1 MATLG
6 DISKFL
12 GDSNKITDYS
22 WLDIDPKDYK
32 NMPFDPIP
40 QYVVIPKL
48 QEAWRHTND
57 SNANPNLVPNIDL
70 NFNKTP
76 AKAAPAPTPENIHN
90 FINFLKTQSVTLKK
104 KDDLLDIIK
113 NCSSSELR
121 KAAKADLEK
130 LASEYGLLW
139 NVYIDPSIFSNCQQ
153 GAAFLNK
160 KAKSALYVKA
170 MSKCADCI
178 HNTNNRCASYKKDIV
193 SEIPFNDSLFGFYS
207 AHLSGV
213 HGMPIRV
220 SSVSELRNAF
230 LTTPKYD
237 VPVAEFKP
245 SMLERE
251 GMTLEEKEQEFKE
264 ELAEIKQDLLNI
276 DKEKVSKD
284 LGLQLSLGYKGKVL
298 KGYINQKYS
307 KEELSIYKDVFTAVL
322 SKQGSLGQVYFDPTY
337 LPFKNCREARVLK
350 NTKNQL
356 VKFIVI
362 PNGKEDFCNCGE
374 PSCKNLNVTKIPNLK
389 SLPKVEW
396 EQAIKSYP
404 KEIVGKVLPIY
415 KANPEK
421 GIRLACLQNDL
432 IDYIYKKEETYDL
445 KTSCDSCDTC
455 AAETSKYNIT
465 VDKII
470 VALKDKKLPIS
481 SIIRAGKK
489 LAADDKVI
497 AKIEEALTKLP
508 FIRAYQLDRE
518 VKVPESLKVVSS
530 DKEIANAKTGVVS
543 SIEAPVT
550 NSVMDYGLVT
560 SEVTIEASEKK
571 DDIEISGLAE
581 FNI

>member
-12 GDSNKITDYS
+12 GDSNKLTDYS

-40 QYVVIPKL
+40 QYIAIPKL

-57 SNANPNLVPNIDL
+57 SQANPNLVPNIDL
-70 NFNKTP
+70 NFIKTP
-76 AKAAPAPTPENIHN
+76 ANAPEVTPEKIHN
-90 FINFLKTQSVTLKK
+90 FINFLKTQAVTLKK

-121 KAAKADLEK
+121 KAAKSDLEK

-139 NVYIDPSIFSNCQQ
+139 NVYIDPSVFSNCPQ
-153 GAAFLNK
+153 GATFLNK
-160 KAKSALYVKA
+160 KAKSALYLKA
-170 MSKCADCI
+170 MNKCADCI
-178 HNTNNRCASYKKDIV
+178 HNSNNRCALYKKDIV

-213 HGMPIRV
+213 HGTPIKV

-237 VPVAEFKP
+237 VPMAEFKP
-245 SMLERE
+245 SMFEKE
-251 GMTLEEKEQEFKE
+251 GRTLEEKEQEFKE
-264 ELAEIKQDLLNI
+264 ELEELRQDLLNI

-284 LGLQLSLGYKGKVL
+284 LGLQLSFGYKGKAL

-307 KEELSIYKDVFTAVL
+307 KEELTKHKDIFANVL

-337 LPFKNCREARVLK
+337 LPFKSCYEARSIK
-350 NTKNQL
+350 NAKNQM
-356 VKFIVI
+356 VKFIII
-362 PNGKEDFCNCGE
+362 PQGKEDFCSCGG
-374 PSCKNLNVTKIPNLK
+374 PSCKNLNVTKIQDLK
-389 SLPKVEW
+389 NLPKSEW
-396 EQAIKSYP
+396 DQAIKSYP
-404 KEIVGKVLPIY
+404 KEIIGKVLSIY

-421 GIRLACLQNDL
+421 GIRLACLQNEL
-432 IDYIYKKEETYDL
+432 IDYTYKKEETYAL
-445 KTSCDSCDTC
+445 KASCDSCEAC
-455 AAETSKYNIT
+455 VAAVPKYDIT

-470 VALKDKKLPIS
+470 VALRDKKLPIS

-489 LAADDKVI
+489 LAADDKVL
-497 AKIEEALTKLP
+497 AKVEEALTKLS

-518 VKVPESLKVVSS
+518 VKMPESLKIVSS
-530 DKEIANAKTGVVS
+530 DKEIANVKTGVVS
-543 SIEAPVT
+543 SVEAPVS
-550 NSVMDYGLVT
+550 NPVMDYGLVT
-560 SEVTIEASEKK
+560 SEVTVAASEKK
-571 DDIEISGLAE
+571 DTIEISGLAE
-581 FNI
+581 FTI